1 MSARMDRCASRM
13 QPVWTCLEATA
24 ASVNLDI
31 ASPPLDSVWVSLR
44 LWSAMAFKEVKGV
57 SSTQIIQYII
67 GVVNGCHCSL
77 NQQGFSQLLMTSVE
91 IIQNW
96 WKHGAGLEKRLEEAA
111 KKLLSSLRMKLT
123 SLCLLVAWCCLAS
136 WSYCIK
142 LSHMKLFELHILAKD
157 KAPEAAQ
164 WQSGWGG
171 ILHGGLLLPAFH
183 VTPNN

>member
-111 KKLLSSLRMKLT
+111 KKTAVFLEDEADFSVSSCGLMLSRLLKLLHQT
-123 SLCLLVAWCCLAS
+123 Q
-136 WSYCIK
+136 SYETLWTAHPC
-142 LSHMKLFELHILAKD
+142 
-157 KAPEAAQ
+157 Q
-164 WQSGWGG
+164 R
-171 ILHGGLLLPAFH
+171 
-183 VTPNN
+183 